1 MADSG
6 SNNLLVVNIAG
17 LGHASIGEE
26 APHLA
31 ELASAGCCSPVQPA
45 VPALTGTSQA
55 TILTGTLPQAH
66 GIVAN
71 GWYFRELSEILN
83 WQRSARLVNGSPV
96 WESFG
101 KPPDSSRC
109 ANLFWRYATHAT
121 SQLNVTE
128 RPTYWVD
135 GRKTPDIYTEP
146 GDQRETLV
154 KELGPFPLFGFWG
167 PLAGIE
173 STRWIVDATIRTI
186 RQKLYGLVLSYLP
199 HLDYD
204 HQRFGPQSP
213 QGIQALRDLDV
224 EFGRLIAVARQHD
237 MDVAV
242 VSDYAFEAV
251 TSPVY
256 LNRVLRSEG
265 LLAVQIAENGELLE
279 PGYSRAFAVCD
290 QQVAH
295 IYVANDDDLKQ
306 VRQLVEAQE
315 GVDVVYDRQQMQE
328 FGLAH
333 SRSGELFAIASPGH
347 WFAYHYWLDES
358 HAPDFAPCV
367 AIHTK
372 PGFDPTELFAAP
384 GFTGKLHMAKR
395 LMQKNIGLRIPFD
408 VINTD
413 SSIVRGSH
421 GRIPTTNQTRPLF
434 ISSWKRETDGVL
446 PMETLRDELLRA
458 PRNVPS

>member
-17 LGHASIGEE
+17 LGHASIGE
-26 APHLA
+26 ATPHLA

-347 WFAYHYWLDES
+347 CSPTTIGWTSLTLPISRPASPSTLNPASTRPNYSRPRDSLANFTWPNGSCRRTSGSAFRSMSLTLTPAS
-358 HAPDFAPCV
+358 SAVLMVAFPPPTRRAPCSFPV
-367 AIHTK
+367 GNVK
-372 PGFDPTELFAAP
+372 Q
-384 GFTGKLHMAKR
+384 MASFR
-395 LMQKNIGLRIPFD
+395 
-408 VINTD
+408 
-413 SSIVRGSH
+413 
-421 GRIPTTNQTRPLF
+421 
-434 ISSWKRETDGVL
+434 WKR
-446 PMETLRDELLRA
+446 
-458 PRNVPS
+458 